1 MTAMTSRLSSAFAVG
16 ATLVCFGTAGAA
28 VCALVGSTHA
38 KADYIVTL
46 QEMGSNVVVT
56 GSGAFNLTGLTSS
69 GAFVSGPA
77 ALQPSVGYVNNGVS
91 QFLDAYT
98 GFTGPTSFGSGGFT
112 SASSGT
118 GDSAEIWADSAQ
130 FGRPLLWVPAGY
142 VSGSALS
149 ETSIYNNATFANLGV
164 IPGTYTW
171 TWGSGPNQS
180 FTLEIPNPVPG
191 PVVGAGLPGLILA
204 SAGLLGWWRRR
215 RKTA

>member
-1 MTAMTSRLSSAFAVG
+1 
-16 ATLVCFGTAGAA
+16 VC
-28 VCALVGSTHA
+28 
-38 KADYIVTL
+38 
-46 QEMGSNVVVT
+46 
-56 GSGAFNLTGLTSS
+56 TGLRHPSKS
-69 GAFVSGPA
+69 GLCRDAARSGIECRCDGQRSFQPDRPDIFGSFISGPA
-77 ALQPSVGYVNNGVS
+77 ALQPSVRYVNNGVS
-91 QFLDAYT
+91 EFLDGYT

-112 SASSGT
+112 SASSST

-149 ETSIYNNATFANLGV
+149 ETSIYNNATFANLAV

-191 PVVGAGLPGLILA
+191 PIVGAGVPGLLLV
-204 SAGLLGWWRRR
+204 SLGWLGWRRR
-215 RKTA
+215 ERRQTATSRH